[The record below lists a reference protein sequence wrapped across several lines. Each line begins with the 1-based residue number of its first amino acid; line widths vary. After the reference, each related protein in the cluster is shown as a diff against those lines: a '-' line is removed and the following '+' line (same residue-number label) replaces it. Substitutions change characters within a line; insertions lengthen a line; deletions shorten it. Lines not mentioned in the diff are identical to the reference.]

1 MVEGL
6 SCAEMDKMSWLFF
19 SGVRLSEI
27 SNCITKLATAAPVS
41 RLRAISLSE
50 LFFWRGLDCG
60 SLSPL

>member
-19 SGVRLSEI
+19 SGCVCRRL
-27 SNCITKLATAAPVS
+27 SNCITKLATGGP
-41 RLRAISLSE
+41 LCHGFAICLSE
-50 LFFWRGLDCG
+50 LSFWRGLDCG